1 MTAKNQAHAHYNSC
15 INRVIDYIETH
26 IDEPMDLAT
35 LASVAHFSP
44 YHFHRLFAGLMGETL
59 NQFIQRVRLEKAA
72 AMLINQPNESITQV
86 AFACGFSSSST
97 FARAF
102 KETFGKSASQWR
114 ENPSDSKICKTDH
127 NIDQHVDKYCKTF
140 HHSLPYFDPVTKQQI
155 WRIQM
160 KDKTVNVRVETLP
173 RMDVVYVRHVGPYKG
188 DVQLFENLFNKLFT
202 WAGARG
208 LLQSPDLKVLT
219 VYHDSPEITAEAK
232 LRISVCI
239 TAPPD
244 TAVDGEVG
252 KMTLPGGKYALARFE
267 LGGDEFEHA
276 WNTVFGTWLPQSG
289 YQPDERPAFE
299 WCHNNPQDHPEGKH
313 IIDICVPV
321 KPL

>member
-1 MTAKNQAHAHYNSC
+1 M
-15 INRVIDYIETH
+15 IDYIETH

-86 AFACGFSSSST
+86 AFACGFS
-97 FARAF
+97 
-102 KETFGKSASQWR
+102 
-114 ENPSDSKICKTDH
+114 I
-127 NIDQHVDKYCKTF
+127 
-140 HHSLPYFDPVTKQQI
+140 
-155 WRIQM
+155 
-160 KDKTVNVRVETLP
+160 
-173 RMDVVYVRHVGPYKG
+173 
-188 DVQLFENLFNKLFT
+188 
-202 WAGARG
+202 
-208 LLQSPDLKVLT
+208 
-219 VYHDSPEITAEAK
+219 
-232 LRISVCI
+232 CI

-244 TAVDGEVG
+244 TAVDGEIG

-276 WNTVFGTWLPQSG
+276 WNTVFGSWLPQSG

-299 WCHNNPQDHPEGKH
+299 WCRNNPQDHPEGKH
-313 IIDICVPV
+313 IIDSCVPV